1 MPQTP
6 FCTCRHVPAQIMTC
20 TEKKKRFHRA
30 DECIQPARHSTQQC
44 TAQSNSFMFMVP
56 LWPKYFIFVVV
67 AINQIIKSKTGF
79 IGASKTKAWLL
90 YKVDFS
96 ACGCKMQAKQDY
108 STAVLH
114 MVSWLQECTVQRLF
128 RIECNT
134 TFWEKK
140 WTNKNNNNKKKK
152 NHFFIS
158 LGIWKRPKLTLFP
171 LPVLPGEE
179 AFLSIKSTLQR
190 YNWRPV
196 PGFMSF
202 WLSKMASI
210 VPLEWR

>member
-1 MPQTP
+1 MLQFSVQPFHLSVRGEIFFSSHLSEFKPEFSVVWDRPEATPINLKHSWPRAHTSIMTSVRILMPQTP
-6 FCTCRHVPAQIMTC
+6 FAPAATFPLRLWH
-20 TEKKKRFHRA
+20 TLKNKKCFHRA
-30 DECIQPARHSTQQC
+30 YECIQLARHSDQQC

-134 TFWEKK
+134 TFWEKMDWQK
-140 WTNKNNNNKKKK
+140 
-152 NHFFIS
+152 
-158 LGIWKRPKLTLFP
+158 
-171 LPVLPGEE
+171 
-179 AFLSIKSTLQR
+179 
-190 YNWRPV
+190 
-196 PGFMSF
+196 
-202 WLSKMASI
+202 
-210 VPLEWR
+210 

>member
-1 MPQTP
+1 MLQFSVQPFHPSVRGEFFFSSHLSEFEPEFSVVWDRPEATPVTLKHSWPWAHTSIMTSVCVLCSSDKMPQTP
-6 FCTCRHVPAQIMTC
+6 FCTCHHVPAQIMTC

-140 WTNKNNNNKKKK
+140 
-152 NHFFIS
+152 
-158 LGIWKRPKLTLFP
+158 
-171 LPVLPGEE
+171 
-179 AFLSIKSTLQR
+179 
-190 YNWRPV
+190 
-196 PGFMSF
+196 MD
-202 WLSKMASI
+202 
-210 VPLEWR
+210 